1 MKKQWIAVAV
11 AVLVV
16 AVPVALSL
24 ARGKE
29 AKVVD
34 VARAEPRAITPSIL
48 ASGTLVYDSQVTLVS
63 EVVGRVDE
71 VLVKEGDRV
80 TKGQLLLRL
89 DAETSRAE
97 LDQLRASRDQSE
109 LNIERQRVSRD
120 AAIAKL
126 KRYEELRKQGLVE
139 ATRYDELATQR
150 DLAEVELRNSHKAV
164 KQANAQLEQSR
175 QRLAKTE
182 IRAPID
188 GRVTQVSIKR
198 GETAV
203 PSAMSIAGG
212 SLMVIADT
220 RSMFA
225 EVNVDETDIARVA
238 TGQAASIVPAAF
250 PDKSLKGTVEQIA
263 LAPKQNPGQSRTY
276 PVRIR
281 LNATEGVT
289 FHPGMS
295 ARAEIATAKGSARH
309 LGVPVQAVQYAEAER
324 KGDKASASVYVL
336 VDGKAA
342 RREVETGAADDSHI
356 EILKGLAAGDIVI
369 VGPAK
374 TLRFLREGDPAKPK
388 AAAPADG
395 GPAGPA
401 SVLNQ
406 RHGEPEKGA
415 GRT

>member
-1 MKKQWIAVAV
+1 MKKHWI
-11 AVLVV
+11 VL
-16 AVPVALSL
+16 ALSL
-24 ARGKE
+24 LVVVVPAGVHLSQGKE
-29 AKVVD
+29 AKPVD
-34 VARAEPRAITPSIL
+34 TARAELRAITPSIL

-63 EVVGRVDE
+63 EVVGRVEE

-80 TKGQLLLRL
+80 AKGQVLLRL
-89 DAETSRAE
+89 DAESSRAE
-97 LDQLRASRDQSE
+97 LEQLRANREQSE
-109 LNIERQRVSRD
+109 LNIERQRVNRD

-126 KRYEELRKQGLVE
+126 RRYEDLRRNGLIE
-139 ATRYDELATQR
+139 ATRFDELATQR

-164 KQANAQLEQSR
+164 QQASAQLEQSR

-220 RSMFA
+220 RSIFA
-225 EVNVDETDIARVA
+225 EVNVDETDIARVGA
-238 TGQAASIVPAAF
+238 GQTARIVPAAF
-250 PDKSLKGTVEQIA
+250 PDKSLNGVVEQIA

-281 LNATEGVT
+281 LDRTDGVT

-309 LGVPVQAVQYAEAER
+309 VGVPVQAVQYADPER
-324 KGDKASASVYVL
+324 KGDKATTSVYVL
-336 VDGKAA
+336 AAGKAA
-342 RREVETGAADDSHI
+342 RREVETGVADDSYI
-356 EILKGLAAGDIVI
+356 EIVKGLAVGEAVI

-374 TLRFLREGDPAKPK
+374 TLRFLRDGDPVK
-388 AAAPADG
+388 ARPVPAENV
-395 GPAGPA
+395 PAGPS
-401 SVLNQ
+401 SVLND
-406 RHGEPEKGA
+406 RPAKVDRGA

>member
-1 MKKQWIAVAV
+1 MKKQWIAA
-11 AVLVV
+11 AVLLLVI
-16 AVPVALSL
+16 AVPVGLHM
-24 ARGKE
+24 ARGQE
-29 AKVVD
+29 AKPVD
-34 VARAEPRAITPSIL
+34 VARADLRAITPSIL
-48 ASGTLVYDSQVTLVS
+48 ASGTLIYESQVTLVS
-63 EVVGRVDE
+63 ELVGRVDE

-80 TKGQLLLRL
+80 AKGQVLLRL
-89 DAETSRAE
+89 DAESSRAE
-97 LDQLRASRDQSE
+97 IEQLRASRDQSE
-109 LNIERQRVSRD
+109 LNIERQQVNRN
-120 AAIAKL
+120 AALAKL
-126 KRYEELRKQGLVE
+126 RRYEELRKLGLVE
-139 ATRYDELATQR
+139 ATKYDELATQR

-164 KQANAQLEQSR
+164 KQAAAQLEQSR

-188 GRVTQVSIKR
+188 GRVTQVSIKP

-220 RSMFA
+220 RNMFA

-238 TGQAASIVPAAF
+238 TGQTATIVPAAF

-281 LNATEGVT
+281 LGSNDGVT

-309 LGVPVQAVQYAEAER
+309 VGVPVQAVQYGEAER
-324 KGDKASASVYVL
+324 KGDKASASVFVL
-336 VDGKAA
+336 TNGKAVK
-342 RREVETGAADDSHI
+342 REVETGVADDSHI
-356 EILKGLAAGDIVI
+356 EILKGLSGGDMVI

-374 TLRFLREGDPAKPK
+374 TLRFLRDGDAARAKTTPGDDN
-388 AAAPADG
+388 APT
-395 GPAGPA
+395 GPA

-406 RHGEPEKGA
+406 RPGEVEKNG

>member
-1 MKKQWIAVAV
+1 MKKHWIVLGLSL
-11 AVLVV
+11 LVV
-16 AVPVALSL
+16 VLPAGLHLS
-24 ARGKE
+24 RGKE
-29 AKVVD
+29 AKTVD
-34 VARAEPRAITPSIL
+34 IARAELRAITPSIL

-63 EVVGRVDE
+63 EVVGRVAD

-80 TKGQLLLRL
+80 TKGQVLLRL
-89 DAETSRAE
+89 DGESSRAE
-97 LDQLRASRDQSE
+97 LDQLRAYREQSE
-109 LNIERQRVSRD
+109 LNIERQRVNRD

-126 KRYEELRKQGLVE
+126 KRYEDLRKNGLIE

-150 DLAEVELRNSHKAV
+150 ELAEVELRNSHKAV
-164 KQANAQLEQSR
+164 QQASAQLEQSR

-220 RSMFA
+220 RSIFA
-225 EVNVDETDIARVA
+225 EVNVDETDIARVGA
-238 TGQAASIVPAAF
+238 GQAARIVPAAF
-250 PDKSLKGTVEQIA
+250 PDKSLNGVVEQIA

-281 LNATEGVT
+281 LERTEGVT

-309 LGVPVQAVQYAEAER
+309 VGVPVQAVQYAEAER
-324 KGDKASASVYVL
+324 KADKATTSVFVL

-342 RREVETGAADDSHI
+342 RREVETGVADDSYI
-356 EILKGLAAGDIVI
+356 EIVKGLAVGDAVI

-374 TLRFLREGDPAKPK
+374 TLRFLRDADPAKARPV
-388 AAAPADG
+388 PVENV
-395 GPAGPA
+395 PAGPS
-401 SVLNQ
+401 SVLND
-406 RHGEPEKGA
+406 RPADVGTSP